1 MTFKITK
8 YIYFHNNTDLPI
20 LVDSFVENSIF
31 CLTIKVNPREKLI
44 LHSSVGEWHIHSMFE
59 SSEHRQIWRENGLDN
74 CVIVGKFRSDPCAS
88 GNYSWLE
95 DNRFECV
102 YEKIENETI
111 ITLSLR

>member
-20 LVDSFVENSIF
+20 MVDSFVDNSIF
-31 CLTIKVNPREKLI
+31 SVSIKVNPREKLI
-44 LHSSVGEWHIHSMFE
+44 LYSNVGEWHMHSMFE
-59 SSEHRQIWRENGLDN
+59 SIEDRQIWGENGLGN

-102 YEKIENETI
+102 YETLENKGVI
-111 ITLSLR
+111 SLSSR